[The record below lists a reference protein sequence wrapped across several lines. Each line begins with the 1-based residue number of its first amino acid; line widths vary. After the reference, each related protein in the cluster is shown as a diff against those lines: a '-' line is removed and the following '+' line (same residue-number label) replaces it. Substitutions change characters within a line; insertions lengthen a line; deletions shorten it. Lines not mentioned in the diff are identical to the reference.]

1 MSRPTAVY
9 VSIEA
14 GEYVRR
20 YDGDVLETVDGY
32 VWAGDDDGEP
42 LGKVYGP
49 MAPAAA
55 RKLGERMANDRRL
68 ELVVENQ

>member
-1 MSRPTAVY
+1 MSKPTAVY
-9 VSIEA
+9 VSIET
-14 GEYVRR
+14 GEYVRP

-42 LGKVYGP
+42 VGRVYGP
-49 MAPAAA
+49 MAPGKA
-55 RKLGERMANDRRL
+55 RELGRRMATDRRL

>member
-1 MSRPTAVY
+1 MSKPTAIY
-9 VSIEA
+9 VSLEA

-20 YDGDVLETVDGY
+20 FDGDVIETLDGY

-42 LGKVYGP
+42 MGKVYGP
-49 MAPAAA
+49 MAPSQA
-55 RKLGERMANDRRL
+55 RRLGERMAADRRL